1 MSDVNALMDKLKS
14 SVSYKQ
20 FDAPRATDAHAW
32 PVLEKIAKAQTAL
45 SHFEPK
51 QTMAPAPEA
60 VEQVQPAV
68 APTVTAARVE
78 GSLFDRLQAEATK
91 APRFGRYADAK
102 PAEPQAQPQA
112 QPQALSEIFDR
123 IGRR

>member
-1 MSDVNALMDKLKS
+1 VSDVNALMDKLKS

-20 FDAPRATDAHAW
+20 FDAPRSTDAHTW

-45 SHFEPK
+45 SRFEPE
-51 QTMAPAPEA
+51 QTIAPAPEA
-60 VEQVQPAV
+60 VVETTQPAAAPAV
-68 APTVTAARVE
+68 AATQVE
-78 GSLFDRLQAEATK
+78 GSLFDRLQAEATRTT
-91 APRFGRYADAK
+91 RFGRYADAR
-102 PAEPQAQPQA
+102 AVETQA